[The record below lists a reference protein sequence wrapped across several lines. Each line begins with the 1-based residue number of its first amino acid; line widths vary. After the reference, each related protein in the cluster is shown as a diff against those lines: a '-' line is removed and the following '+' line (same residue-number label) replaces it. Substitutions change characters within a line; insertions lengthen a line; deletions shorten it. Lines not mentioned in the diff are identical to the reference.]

1 MAMALP
7 VRADPLGRADPTLF
21 ADPMIGTGGHGHVF
35 PGATV
40 PFGMIQLSPDTDNAR
55 WDACSGYYYD
65 DATLLGFSH
74 THLSG
79 TGASDMMDLLV
90 VPFVGETKLSPG
102 TLANPEGSYRTRM
115 SHEHEVATPGYY
127 SLILPDSGIRAEL
140 TATARAGLHRYT
152 FPLGQRARILLD
164 WTHGYRDRDP
174 KQTLIASAQLQANS
188 PTVLAG
194 SRRVLQWANGRH
206 IHFAM
211 RLSQPFEIIQYYE
224 NDQPVDAIAALTGQ
238 KLKAVLDFGILTEPL
253 LLTVGVSA
261 VDIPGALNNLDSDL
275 AHWDFDAVTGAARAL
290 WAEALSP
297 IRIETTSESDRRIF
311 TTALYH
317 AHMAP
322 TLFSD
327 RDGRYRGMDGTVR
340 NLAPGEVNYSTYSLW
355 DTYRTWHP
363 LMTILA
369 PDRAAAYARNLIEQ
383 GLQSPAGPCIWPLQ
397 GVETYCMIGWHS
409 AVVIAEALNK
419 GLPGIDAARAWSL
432 YRQLAFQR
440 NEFGLDSYRAKGF
453 IPADVQNQ
461 SVSKTIEYSLDDWAM
476 AHIAD
481 AAGATSDADKLR
493 LRSGNYRN
501 VFDTKT
507 QFMRP
512 RLKTGRWAEPFDP
525 RAMGHNPRWWD
536 YCESNAWQAT
546 FGVQHDVYGAIA
558 LFGGDAAFEA
568 RLDSL
573 FAASSELL
581 PGAPPD
587 MDGMIGQYTHGNEPS
602 HHIAYLYAY
611 AGVAWKTQAM
621 VRKILREQYRDG
633 PDGMSGNE
641 DCGQMSAWYIMSALG
656 FYPVDPVSGI
666 YVFGSPLFPVA
677 EIRVGE
683 NVLRIVAES
692 VDSGPYIQSITRNGE
707 TYTRSWI
714 SHADVM
720 SGGEVRFVMGAEPNK
735 EFGRAVADRPPSF
748 V

>member
-1 MAMALP
+1 MALP
-7 VRADPLGRADPTLF
+7 VRADPLGQADPTLF
-21 ADPMIGTGGHGHVF
+21 VDPMIGTGGHGHVF

-55 WDACSGYYYD
+55 WEACSGYYYD
-65 DATLLGFSH
+65 DETLLGFSH

-90 VPFVGETKLSPG
+90 VPFLGETKLSPG
-102 TLANPEGSYRTRM
+102 TLSNPEGSYRTRM

-152 FPLGQRARILLD
+152 FPAGQRARILLD
-164 WTHGYRDRDP
+164 WTHGYRDRDRS
-174 KQTLIASAQLQANS
+174 QTLIASAQLQANS
-188 PTVLAG
+188 PTVIAG

-206 IHFAM
+206 IHFAL
-211 RLSQPFEIIQYYE
+211 RLSQPFESIQYFE
-224 NDQPVDAIAALTGQ
+224 NDQPVDDIAALTGR
-238 KLKAVLDFGILTEPL
+238 KLKAVLDFGVLSEPL
-253 LLTVGVSA
+253 IMKVGVSA
-261 VDIPGALNNLDSDL
+261 VDIPGALNNLDLDL
-275 AHWDFDAVTGAARAL
+275 PHWDFEAVRGAARAL

-297 IRIETTSESDRRIF
+297 IRIETGNEADRRIF

-327 RDGRYRGMDGTVR
+327 RDGRYRGMDGQLR

-369 PDRAAAYARNLIEQ
+369 PDRAAAFTRNLIDQ

-419 GLPGIDAARAWSL
+419 GLPGIDAAKAWSL
-432 YRQLAFQR
+432 YSTLAFQR

-476 AHIAD
+476 AHIAKF
-481 AAGATSDADKLR
+481 AGARTEAQTLR
-493 LRSGNYRN
+493 QRSGNYRN
-501 VFDTKT
+501 VFDAKT

-587 MDGMIGQYTHGNEPS
+587 MDGMIGQYIHGNEPS

-611 AGVAWKTQAM
+611 AGTPWKTQAM

-656 FYPVDPVSGI
+656 FYPVDPVSGT
-666 YVFGSPLFPVA
+666 YVFGAPLFPVA
-677 EIRVGE
+677 EVQVGE
-683 NVLRIVAES
+683 NVLRIVAEG

-707 TYTRSWI
+707 AYTRSWI

-720 SGGEVRFVMGAEPNK
+720 SGGELRFVMGAEPNQD
-735 EFGRAVADRPPSF
+735 FGRDLANRPPSF